1 LKIYFDRQKREEEGR
16 RTMYNTLSEAN
27 PNWQEPYLK
36 TLRHPPTKD
45 FKKKLDGYM
54 EQINALPA
62 TEDIDVAASIE

>member
-1 LKIYFDRQKREEEGR
+1 
-16 RTMYNTLSEAN
+16 MYNTLSEAN